1 MDFKEH
7 IIDKLTELTSLE
19 RDAVAKAVEIPP
31 DEKLG
36 DLAFP
41 CFPLA
46 KVLRKAPPII
56 AQELAS
62 QLSSDE
68 YIDKVDAVGGYLN
81 FFYNR
86 ALFISDTVNN
96 VISSGENWGKS
107 DIGSSKT
114 VLVEYSSP
122 NIAKPFKREFA
133 TVFAF

>member
-81 FFYNR
+81 FFYSKSCS
-86 ALFISDTVNN
+86 ISY
-96 VISSGENWGKS
+96 IIHIIK
-107 DIGSSKT
+107 
-114 VLVEYSSP
+114 
-122 NIAKPFKREFA
+122 KRL
-133 TVFAF
+133 

>member
-1 MDFKEH
+1 MDFKEY
-7 IIDKLTELTSLE
+7 IIDKLSQLTSLE
-19 RDAVAKAVEIPP
+19 REAVAKAVETPP

-46 KVLRKAPPII
+46 KVLRKAPPVI
-56 AQELAS
+56 AQELAA

-86 ALFISDTVNN
+86 SLFISDTVNN
-96 VISSGENWGKS
+96 VLSNGEN
-107 DIGSSKT
+107 
-114 VLVEYSSP
+114 
-122 NIAKPFKREFA
+122 
-133 TVFAF
+133 

>member
-46 KVLRKAPPII
+46 MVLR
-56 AQELAS
+56 
-62 QLSSDE
+62 
-68 YIDKVDAVGGYLN
+68 
-81 FFYNR
+81 
-86 ALFISDTVNN
+86 
-96 VISSGENWGKS
+96 
-107 DIGSSKT
+107 
-114 VLVEYSSP
+114 
-122 NIAKPFKREFA
+122 
-133 TVFAF
+133 